1 MSDQL
6 AYQTGL
12 RIMLNNITRMMV
24 VNIAFFGT
32 RNDSE
37 DDRRIARE
45 LTKIND
51 DATSIE
57 DLLERLIYICSKVIE
72 MVRRADGRNSH

>member
-24 VNIAFFGT
+24 VNIACFGT